1 LCNVACHLLGQTI
14 IKIIYFPVSS
24 IIGHFDL
31 RLSDQEF
38 CMDVSSPS
46 VAHAV
51 VPSVTAEAFMEV
63 LYIVIIIILYI
74 MSALSGCI
82 IPCFAQH
89 SCIFSIAA
97 GFCIHPACI
106 VADIIFVIFTLQFCT
121 VFSEGC
127 RMIIGTDVIERHI
140 MDPVI
145 TCQSVVRRRQA
156 DYLFCNCYAVL
167 CTFAYDAK
175 RATAVFEM
183 IFIFQDSPV
192 QCL

>member
-1 LCNVACHLLGQTI
+1 NLLGEYLVAATYNCTRRIFHQLSCAPVGLELIHLEIQYLCNVACHLLGQTI

-145 TCQSVVRRRQA
+145 T
-156 DYLFCNCYAVL
+156 
-167 CTFAYDAK
+167 
-175 RATAVFEM
+175 
-183 IFIFQDSPV
+183 
-192 QCL
+192 